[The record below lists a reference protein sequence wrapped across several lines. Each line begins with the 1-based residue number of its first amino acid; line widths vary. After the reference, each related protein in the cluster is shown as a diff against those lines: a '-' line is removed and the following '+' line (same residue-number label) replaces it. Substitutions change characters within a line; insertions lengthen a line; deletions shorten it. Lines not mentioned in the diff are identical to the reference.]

1 MTWTKLKSKF
11 KLTQG
16 WGAIMEIEA
25 SQMSMDDIRKI
36 NEAMAEKLAEAGI
49 DEAEVLKKAREDLV
63 LWDGYF
69 GENVVRGKDDMNF
82 VLRDQWSAVERSEFS
97 RLFKPAMTF
106 NKLYDTTKKVVG
118 EQRKNKPDLM
128 VRSLTGKASEKQ
140 IDLRAD
146 LVRTISYQSQNDL
159 VYQTAFRSAL
169 MMGYGAFEICLDYES
184 PKSFNQII
192 RYELIPDATRTSFDP
207 TALKPH
213 KGDGNFC
220 ARQYLYTK
228 QEFYATFPNI
238 QDPISYSD
246 PRSLLDFQWETR
258 DTIVVCKYA
267 RKEWFPIKLYLLSDG
282 RSVTEDEWDEMQKDI
297 KLQKELADASEIVGD
312 IIRKTIP
319 TIVGERMSKDYKIRQ
334 YILTQNQIIE
344 FTEWPS
350 KYLPIIFVDGDSNF
364 INGQQYTRSFIHE
377 AKDAQKFV
385 NYVGSE
391 IAAEIKNRRREQWL
405 GTPDNILGNE
415 QMWRNPELQ
424 AGMLVAKPDPKTGAM
439 PQKLPPWEL
448 SQTLLA
454 QFQRGS
460 QDMREILGFS
470 ENEALQGHD
479 MSGKARRERKLEGS
493 MSAYVFFDNLNQAI
507 EQGGR
512 VVLDL
517 LPVIAGNDE
526 RHMVVTKADGRTE
539 SITLNKII
547 GEKDGNKVR
556 DEETMLL
563 GGDYDVEIDTGPS
576 FAVQKDLALEF
587 FQQTL
592 QANPQVFPLI
602 ADLWAKNLD
611 VQYMPQIAERFK
623 TLVPPQIIAKEE
635 GKQLPPQ
642 PPSPQEQMMQAQMKA
657 EQQKLAMNEQ
667 KMHLEE
673 QALLERAEELRI
685 RKEKH
690 LLEQAEM
697 ILKAQEMKRKAG
709 LEEQHLR
716 VEHGKLML
724 DADKAEKDFSS
735 KIAAMLSDIHKHNN
749 PHQKESS
756 QK

>member
-1 MTWTKLKSKF
+1 
-11 KLTQG
+11 
-16 WGAIMEIEA
+16 MEIIAE
-25 SQMSMDDIRKI
+25 QMAVEDIESI
-36 NEAMAEKLAEAGI
+36 NEALVEKLAEAGI

-69 GENVVRGKDDMNF
+69 GENVTRGKDDMNF
-82 VLRDQWSAVERSEFS
+82 VLRDQWSAVERSEFN

-106 NKLYDTTKKVVG
+106 NKLYDTTKKVIG

-128 VRSLTGKASEKQ
+128 VRSLTGKSTQKQ

-159 VYQTAFRSAL
+159 VYQTAFRSSL
-169 MMGYGAFEICLDYES
+169 MMGYGAFEICLDYEN
-184 PKSFNQII
+184 PKSFNQVV

-207 TALKPH
+207 TAMKPH

-220 ARQYLYTK
+220 ARQYVYTK
-228 QEFYATFPNI
+228 EEFYATFPHVMNAV
-238 QDPISYSD
+238 SYSD

-258 DTIVVCKYA
+258 DTIVVCKYS
-267 RKEWFPIKLYLLSDG
+267 RKEWFPVKLFLLSDG
-282 RSVTEDEWDEMQKDI
+282 QTVTEDEWEDMQEDI
-297 KLQKELADASEIVGD
+297 KMQMDLADSSQVVGD
-312 IIRKTIP
+312 MIRKGIP
-319 TIVGERMSKDYKIRQ
+319 EIRGERMSKDYKIRQ

-344 FTEWPS
+344 FTDWPS
-350 KYLPIIFVDGDSNF
+350 KFLPLIFVDGDSNF

-391 IAAEIKNRRREQWL
+391 VAAEIKNRRREQWM
-405 GTPDNILGNE
+405 GTPDNIVGNE

-424 AGMLVAKPDPKTGAM
+424 SGILIAKPDPKTGAM
-439 PQKLPPWEL
+439 PIKMAPWEI
-448 SQTLLA
+448 SPSLL
-454 QFQRGS
+454 QQYQRGC

-470 ENEALQGHD
+470 ENEALAGHD

-493 MSAYVFFDNLNQAI
+493 MSAYVWFDNLNQAI

-517 LPVIAGNDE
+517 LPVIAGDNE
-526 RHMVVTKADGRTE
+526 RHMVVSKSDGRTE
-539 SITLNKII
+539 SITLNKIV
-547 GEKDGNKVR
+547 GQTEDGKEIR
-556 DEETMLL
+556 DNALDA
-563 GGDYDVEIDTGPS
+563 GDYDVEIDTGPS
-576 FAVQKDLALEF
+576 FAVQKDIALEF
-587 FQQTL
+587 FQQTI
-592 QANPQVFPLI
+592 QANPQTFPLI

-623 TLVPPQIIAKEE
+623 TLVPPQILAKEE

-642 PPSPQEQMMQAQMKA
+642 PPSPQEQMMQAQMK
-657 EQQKLAMNEQ
+657 QQQQQMMMNEQ

-673 QALLERAEELRI
+673 QQLMERAEELKI

-690 LLEQAEM
+690 MLDQAEM
-697 ILKAQEMKRKAG
+697 ILKAQQMKQKMG
-709 LEEQHLR
+709 LEEQHLK
-716 VEHGKLML
+716 VEHGKLLL
-724 DADKAEKDFSS
+724 DADKTEKDFSS
-735 KIAAMLSDIHKHNN
+735 KIAQVLSEIHRHNH
-749 PHQKESS
+749 PQKKSE
-756 QK
+756 